1 MKRDEMLREWIRA
14 HGRMVIRTAYYYVK
28 DKMIAEDIAQ
38 EVFLKAYAKIEEFRG
53 TASVE
58 TWLYRITVNHCKD
71 YVRSWAYRKLLVQQ
85 HFERARD
92 EGDLPE
98 DVLVKKHRGEELL
111 AMVMKLPVKDREVI
125 LLHYFEELKVKEIA
139 EILSD
144 KETTVRVRMMRALK
158 KLRQKVEEEEAYG
171 LL

>member
-1 MKRDEMLREWIRA
+1 
-14 HGRMVIRTAYYYVK
+14 MVIRTAYYYVK
-28 DKMIAEDIAQ
+28 DKMVAEDIAQ
-38 EVFLKAYAKIEEFRG
+38 EVFLKAFQKIEDFRG
-53 TASVE
+53 ASSVE

-85 HFERARD
+85 QFDRTRD

-111 AMVMKLPVKDREVI
+111 AMVMQLPVKYREVI

-144 KETTVRVRMMRALK
+144 KETTVRVRIMRALK
-158 KLRQKVEEEEAYG
+158 KLRFQIEEGETYG